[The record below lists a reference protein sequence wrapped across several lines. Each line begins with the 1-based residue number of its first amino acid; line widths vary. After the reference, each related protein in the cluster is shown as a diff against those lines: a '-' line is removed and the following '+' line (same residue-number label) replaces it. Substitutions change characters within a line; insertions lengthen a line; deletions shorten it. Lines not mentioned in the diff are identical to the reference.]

1 MVTEGDNGTVA
12 ATFTVSLETPSG
24 RALSVD
30 YATAN
35 ATATAPA
42 DYVAAS
48 GTLNFGAG
56 QTSRE
61 VTVVVNGDVL
71 DEANETYTVNLSSP
85 TNVTIGDGQGLGTI
99 TDDDPLPAIA
109 IGDATVAEGNS
120 GTVNATFALSLDAPS
135 GRPVTVAYA
144 TEDGTA
150 IAPGDYVAGTGT
162 VTFPSGQMSRN
173 VTVVV
178 KGDTVDESNETY
190 SVELT
195 NPGNAT
201 ITDGEGIGTII
212 DDDGS
217 PSLSVDDVVVTEG
230 DSGTINASFTVSLS
244 GLSGQTVSV
253 GYATAD
259 EPLRPRPTTRPS
271 AAASCSLPG
280 RRRRRSRSRCAGTPS
295 TRSTRPTR

>member
-35 ATATAPA
+35 AMATAPA

>member
-1 MVTEGDNGTVA
+1 MVTEGDSGTVA

-135 GRPVTVAYA
+135 GRPVTVTYA